1 MKKIYLLL
9 LLGLSIWACRNTG
22 TEPETGYDYFP
33 LEKGNYVIYDVT
45 QIDYVINQN
54 PDTSRFQIKE
64 RVGDSFTAL
73 DGLMSYRIERYRR
86 ESEQQVWAFDSLWTA
101 RRAIDRAVRTENN
114 VSFVKLIFPAR
125 NGQTWN
131 PNILN
136 TQDSLRSIILNEGEP
151 VTIGTQTFDKTL
163 TVQVQN
169 KQTLTDSIIH
179 KEVYAKTI
187 GLIQSDITRVVT
199 CIPDC
204 AVSKISYGIKYKQRI
219 VSHGK
224 E

>member
-1 MKKIYLLL
+1 MKKIYFLL

-22 TEPETGYDYFP
+22 AEPETGYDYFP

-45 QIDYVINQN
+45 QIDYVINQA

-64 RVGDSFTAL
+64 RVGDSYTAL
-73 DGLMSYRIERYRR
+73 DGQLSYRIERYRR
-86 ESEQQVWAFDSLWTA
+86 ESAQQVWAFDSLWTA
-101 RRAIDRAVRTENN
+101 RRAIDRAIRVENN
-114 VSFVKLIFPAR
+114 ISFVKLVFPAR
-125 NGQTWN
+125 TGQFWN

-136 TQDSLRSIILNEGEP
+136 TLDSTRSIVVNEGEAAK
-151 VTIGTQTFDKTL
+151 VGTQTYDKTL
-163 TVQVQN
+163 KVQLQN
-169 KQTLTDSIIH
+169 KQTKVDTII
-179 KEVYAKTI
+179 ENETYAKTI
-187 GLIQSDITRVVT
+187 GLISRDLTRVST

-204 AVSKISYGIKYKQRI
+204 DIPKITYGIKYKQRI